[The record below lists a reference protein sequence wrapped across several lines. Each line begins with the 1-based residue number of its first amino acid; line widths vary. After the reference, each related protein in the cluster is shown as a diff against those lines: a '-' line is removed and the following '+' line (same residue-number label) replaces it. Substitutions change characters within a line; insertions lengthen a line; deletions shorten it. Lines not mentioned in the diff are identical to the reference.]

1 MGYKMKDDEELEK
14 LFEGMSGETA
24 RKVNN
29 QGCPTKR
36 ATIKKTSTKT
46 VKKTPA
52 KKADTKKK

>member
-1 MGYKMKDDEELEK
+1 MKLKDDEALEK
-14 LFEGMSGETA
+14 LFEGMSRETA

-36 ATIKKTSTKT
+36 ASAKKA
-46 VKKTPA
+46 PA